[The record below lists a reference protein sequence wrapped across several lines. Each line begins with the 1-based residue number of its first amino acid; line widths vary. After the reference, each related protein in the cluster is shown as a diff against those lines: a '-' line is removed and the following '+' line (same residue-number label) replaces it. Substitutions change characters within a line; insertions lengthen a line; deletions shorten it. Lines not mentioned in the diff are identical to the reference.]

1 MNTRRRSKK
10 TTSTYSNALSAPS
23 LAVAIDLDQKSAQ
36 AASTEQFT
44 NSASSSPQTN
54 TRGQPTSLKI
64 AAAGESSE
72 PPRKKARRASKKA
85 ASKFSN
91 TSQTQTSSTL
101 PVVVPELPMGHS
113 AEPSTTPSSTTLE
126 TDKPVHSNYPT
137 DFPVS
142 EELTEP
148 LPDTASRRLELNGF
162 ISRHKS
168 PATTLW
174 SLVLATPVS
183 TLPASTAPLITTSKI
198 AQTDIPVLPKPLAS
212 LSPPDEPSE
221 TSRMTT
227 RRMSKKTGSVSRKTL
242 HAPTIQ
248 SGSIIDPELI
258 EIEYMRKSTRPS
270 LTPDVG
276 SPAASAGPATPPTR
290 HKTNTVSNMPH
301 CATSDSDSP
310 LNELSNTPELD
321 MGALK
326 RQREED
332 DDEIDWLRPK
342 NPIFYGADFQP
353 RKQAAS
359 NDSPSGTNS
368 PARKSRGGGGGARK
382 RGGKPGNGRGGR
394 GRARGGGRAGR
405 GGGDSPDRKA
415 ATDPEAKAL
424 LASMKARQQDL
435 KKFFSH
441 VGSYQIDTL
450 EGMSTKDISQLQR
463 KPNAHKKLAE
473 HEALLESLDQSR
485 KGAEDQIQG
494 KYRLA
499 EEVALREYE
508 AEKRILEERCKRI
521 GKLPGS
527 CNISFLTFFSSRG
540 ANRAHQ
546 RRRG

>member
-23 LAVAIDLDQKSAQ
+23 LAVAIDLDQKPAQ
-36 AASTEQFT
+36 AASTEQST

-54 TRGQPTSLKI
+54 SRGRPTSLKI

-72 PPRKKARRASKKA
+72 PSRKKARRASKKA

-91 TSQTQTSSTL
+91 ISQTQAFSTL
-101 PVVVPELPMGHS
+101 PAVVPELPMGHS
-113 AEPSTTPSSTTLE
+113 PEPSTAPSSTTLE

-162 ISRHKS
+162 ISRNKN
-168 PATTLW
+168 PTTTLW
-174 SLVLATPVS
+174 SLVLTTPAS
-183 TLPASTAPLITTSKI
+183 ILPASTTPPITTSKI
-198 AQTDIPVLPKPLAS
+198 AQTDTPVLPNPLAS
-212 LSPPDEPSE
+212 LSPPDERSE

-227 RRMSKKTGSVSRKTL
+227 RRRSKKTGTVSRKTL

-248 SGSIIDPELI
+248 SGAIIDPEPM
-258 EIEYMRKSTRPS
+258 EIEYMQKSTRPS

-276 SPAASAGPATPPTR
+276 SPAASTGPATPPTR
-290 HKTNTVSNMPH
+290 HKTNTASTMPH
-301 CATSDSDSP
+301 CPTSDSDSP
-310 LNELSNTPELD
+310 LTDLSTTPELGT
-321 MGALK
+321 GALK
-326 RQREED
+326 RKREED
-332 DDEIDWLRPK
+332 DDEIAWLRPK
-342 NPIFYGADFQP
+342 NPIFYGADFRP

-368 PARKSRGGGGGARK
+368 PARKTRGGGGARK

-485 KGAEDQIQG
+485 KGAEDQIQV

-508 AEKRILEERCKRI
+508 AEKWILEERCKRI